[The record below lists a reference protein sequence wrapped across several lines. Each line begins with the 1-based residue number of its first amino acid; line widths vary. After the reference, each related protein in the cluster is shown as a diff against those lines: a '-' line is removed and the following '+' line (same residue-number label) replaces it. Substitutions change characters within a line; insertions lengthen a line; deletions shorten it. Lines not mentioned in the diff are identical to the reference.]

1 MKLIVEL
8 AGKRA
13 EELHLS
19 TYGAHQQ
26 LDNALRTHAA
36 HGHHIAQSQLH
47 EAVDSHYLV
56 ATPTGT
62 IEYWLEA

>member
-13 EELHLS
+13 EELYMS
-19 TYGAHQQ
+19 THGARQQ
-26 LDNALRTHAA
+26 LDNALKTHAA
-36 HGHHIAQSQLH
+36 HGHYIKQSDLH
-47 EAVDSHYLV
+47 EAVDSHFLV
-56 ATPTGT
+56 ATPRGT